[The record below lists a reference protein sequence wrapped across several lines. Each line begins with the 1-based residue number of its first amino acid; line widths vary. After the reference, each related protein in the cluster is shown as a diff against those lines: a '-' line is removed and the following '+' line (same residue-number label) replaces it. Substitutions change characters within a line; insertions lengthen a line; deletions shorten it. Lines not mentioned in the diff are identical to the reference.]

1 MSADFLAP
9 DVIKKVF
16 VELKDLTQNPPEGIK
31 VVINEEDVTDVQALI
46 DGPGN
51 GSSQITFKLR
61 IQNYFIFY
69 ESSLLIVLI
78 EDTPFAGGVFKM
90 KLKLGSE
97 YPQAPPK
104 GYFLTKI
111 FHPNVSDKGEICV
124 NTLKKDWKADMGIRH
139 LLLVSRSFCKIFL
152 AVR

>member
-69 ESSLLIVLI
+69 ESSLLIALNRGYTLRRWCLQNETEARLRI
-78 EDTPFAGGVFKM
+78 SASSSQGLLFNQDLP
-90 KLKLGSE
+90 SE
-97 YPQAPPK
+97 RLRQ
-104 GYFLTKI
+104 G
-111 FHPNVSDKGEICV
+111 
-124 NTLKKDWKADMGIRH
+124 
-139 LLLVSRSFCKIFL
+139 
-152 AVR
+152 